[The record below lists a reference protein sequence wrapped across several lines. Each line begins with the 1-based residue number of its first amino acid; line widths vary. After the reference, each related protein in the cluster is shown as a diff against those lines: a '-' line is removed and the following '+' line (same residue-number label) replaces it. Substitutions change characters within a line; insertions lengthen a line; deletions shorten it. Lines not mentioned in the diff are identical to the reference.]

1 MVMADARMRVR
12 WLQPRE
18 GGRATIP
25 IGLDYRATARLTDD
39 PIFWSV
45 KLLMATASEPDTD
58 GVQTVDIVF
67 LIRDELGTLLQAG
80 AHVSVTE
87 GQRVVAEGEIVDV
100 CG

>member
-1 MVMADARMRVR
+1 
-12 WLQPRE
+12 
-18 GGRATIP
+18 
-25 IGLDYRATARLTDD
+25 
-39 PIFWSV
+39 
-45 KLLMATASEPDTD
+45 MATASEPDTD